1 MSAYFPTWFSN
12 YLLGH
17 PEVLNPASVKLVFF
31 RQAPRFSTN
40 DHRYLGID
48 SVDTLG
54 TQIGWTPPI
63 TPPSNALTASTRT
76 QGTSRYL
83 ISSNPFI
90 MPANFEPSNVAAVAL
105 VYNGTVGGKTD
116 PIIMVSNTPFP
127 DVPVFR
133 NVDSVI
139 ARPDN
144 VLGAS
149 SNRWLL
155 NWVTPVGG
163 QQALPLYEGPL
174 AILKGPPEFESS
186 HTLHMWLYPQRVNM
200 IANPSFE
207 GGINHWKPAASIT
220 RPPKGAPGGGFYS
233 GRVAGPVA
241 ESNMFPVTVGHGGTQ
256 WTIQGMIGGTGK
268 CRVALCSWRSEFDF
282 LYTDWGADEE
292 VWELPGEGAFLHID
306 CLRTAYDSSG
316 YAFVRIETDGNVL
329 VLDNMLA
336 EPGWQIGWP
345 YFDGDTTYG
354 ALDDFSW
361 YGGANRKVEGTYSC
375 WYNHR
380 RAVVG
385 RLFAYAI
392 SGADPTVTDEEISE
406 QGLAYRWVPAGTLVV
421 PHLDVL
427 YPNDLQSPVPDVT
440 GAVTPYATDTTP
452 GVSDPFP

>member
-1 MSAYFPTWFSN
+1 MSAYFPTWFSLHLKN
-12 YLLGH
+12 N

-40 DHRYLGID
+40 DPRYLGID
-48 SVDTLG
+48 SVATLG

-63 TPPSNALTASTRT
+63 SPPSNALTASTRT
-76 QGTSRYL
+76 QGNTRYF

-90 MPANFEPSNVAAVAL
+90 MPAGFEPSNVAAVAL
-105 VYNGTVGGKTD
+105 VYNGVVGGKTD

-127 DVPVFR
+127 DVPVFD
-133 NVDSVI
+133 NQDAVI

-144 VLGAS
+144 TLGAS

-155 NWVTPVGG
+155 NWVVPVGG
-163 QQALPLYEGPL
+163 QTTLPMYEGPL
-174 AILKGPPEFESS
+174 AILKGPPTFESA
-186 HTLHMWLYPQRVNM
+186 HTLHTWLYPQRVNM

-207 GGINHWKPAASIT
+207 GGDTHWKANGAKT
-220 RPPKGAPGGGFYS
+220 RPQKAAPGGGVYS
-233 GRVAGPVA
+233 LHIAGNVA
-241 ESNMFPVTVGHGGTQ
+241 ESNLFPVTVGHGGTE

-282 LYTDWGADEE
+282 LYTDWGADAE
-292 VWELPGEGAFLHID
+292 VWQLPGDGAYLHID

-316 YAFVRIETDGNVL
+316 YAFVRIETDGASL

-354 ALDDFSW
+354 ARDDFSW
-361 YGGANRKVEGTYSC
+361 YGGENLKGQTYSC

-385 RLFAYAI
+385 RLFAYDI

-427 YPNDLQSPVPDVT
+427 YPNDLQAPVPDVS
-440 GAVTPYATDTTP
+440 GNVTSYASGNTP
-452 GVSDPFP
+452 GVADPFP